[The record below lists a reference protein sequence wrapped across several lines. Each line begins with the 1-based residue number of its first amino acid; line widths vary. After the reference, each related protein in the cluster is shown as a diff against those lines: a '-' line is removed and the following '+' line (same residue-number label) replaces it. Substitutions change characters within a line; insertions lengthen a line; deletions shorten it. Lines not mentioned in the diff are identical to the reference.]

1 MISPMKALEMVEN
14 VEGLEELSFLRVLL
28 FCFCLVDCRKEFN
41 LQMLTFCCRSWNF
54 STAWKNLVKS
64 RWPNLGN
71 QIEPIDWQ
79 QMYWETHLQKY
90 AFFFASQWK
99 NRDSIFCSWMICRFS
114 CMIPQT
120 NNSCLD
126 EVAEIASLPSFDGRL
141 GEIGISGTCYW
152 VAWFLLNSCLSGVKY
167 ICIYVLC

>member
-1 MISPMKALEMVEN
+1 MDYHPVSSSSRPFDDRDDHDFAD
-14 VEGLEELSFLRVLL
+14 EGLRNGRKRGRSGRIEFFVWVLL
-28 FCFCLVDCRKEFN
+28 YCFCLVDCRKEFN

-141 GEIGISGTCYW
+141 GEIGISGTCY
-152 VAWFLLNSCLSGVKY
+152 
-167 ICIYVLC
+167 